1 MDKVEERMAKA
12 KAKMEELFGPGG
24 FERKGPLFEM
34 APPEFGDFTRETIF
48 GTIWA
53 DDTLDVKYR
62 SIATMSALIV
72 TGKHRELRFHLRA
85 ALRLGFT
92 KEQLIALICHFAFY
106 AGIPVALDAL
116 YTAKEV
122 FDRWDPN
129 HPKAKSSKS

>member
-1 MDKVEERMAKA
+1 MDIVEQRMAKA

-24 FERKGPLFEM
+24 FDRKGVLFEL

-53 DDTLDVKYR
+53 DPTLDTKYR

-72 TGKHRELRFHLRA
+72 TGRQRELSFHLRA

-106 AGIPVALDAL
+106 AGIPTTIEAM
-116 YTAKEV
+116 YTARDV
-122 FDRWDPN
+122 FAKWDPN
-129 HPKAKSSKS
+129 HPKAKSVKP